1 MNDRKLSRPRQR
13 RGHFSCTIMVSP
25 RLNRTGVGD
34 NDPTIIEPDQVA

>member
-1 MNDRKLSRPRQR
+1 MTASFRDHAS
-13 RGHFSCTIMVSP
+13 GEDIFSCTIMVSP